1 MTAKPYPH
9 AVQKAARRGVLSASG
24 SKRVDV
30 MLDARELKQLAL
42 IREEYGCKNGE
53 AVRLALATLSGQINL
68 ERRPEGF

>member
-9 AVQKAARRGVLSASG
+9 AVQKAARRGVLSAAG
-24 SKRVDV
+24 AKRVDV

-53 AVRLALATLSGQINL
+53 AVRLALATLFGQINR
-68 ERRPEGF
+68 ERHPEGF

>member
-1 MTAKPYPH
+1 M
-9 AVQKAARRGVLSASG
+9 
-24 SKRVDV
+24 DV